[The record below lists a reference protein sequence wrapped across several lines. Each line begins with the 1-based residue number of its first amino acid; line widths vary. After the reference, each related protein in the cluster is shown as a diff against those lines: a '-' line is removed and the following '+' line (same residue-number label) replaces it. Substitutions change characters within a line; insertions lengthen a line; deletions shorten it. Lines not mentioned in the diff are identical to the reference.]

1 MSVPKIRVE
10 FAGKLRKIR
19 KIRHLSQEQMAELVE
34 MDTRYYQ
41 RLESNNPGA
50 IKIDTIDKIAR
61 ALKLKPSKLLE
72 FD

>member
-1 MSVPKIRVE
+1 
-10 FAGKLRKIR
+10 
-19 KIRHLSQEQMAELVE
+19 MAELVD

>member
-1 MSVPKIRVE
+1 MTVPKIRLE
-10 FAGKLRKIR
+10 FAGNLRKLRKS
-19 KIRHLSQEQMAELVE
+19 RHLSQEQMAELVG

-41 RLESNNPGA
+41 RLESNTPGA

-61 ALKLKPSKLLE
+61 ALKLKPFKLLE